1 VKSLGLLITSIM
13 IFLVLITS
21 PHSIHAASINCSH
34 LPSPCEGTAGS
45 DAITASGINDVEF
58 TYEIL
63 GLGGADTILV
73 KNIDT
78 TANTIIRAGPGN
90 DKITGTSPRNIFG
103 VGDEGDDIISISSP
117 GFGNLLGAGSP
128 GADKIIAE
136 SSSNLVILLQNLPS
150 NEPDGK
156 KDILNCKDTFS
167 SIAFISPEDGDIA
180 LNCQEVRTGPAA

>member
-1 VKSLGLLITSIM
+1 
-13 IFLVLITS
+13 
-21 PHSIHAASINCSH
+21 
-34 LPSPCEGTAGS
+34 
-45 DAITASGINDVEF
+45 
-58 TYEIL
+58 
-63 GLGGADTILV
+63 
-73 KNIDT
+73 
-78 TANTIIRAGPGN
+78 
-90 DKITGTSPRNIFG
+90 

-117 GFGNLLGAGSP
+117 AFGNLLGAGGP

-167 SIAFISPEDGDIA
+167 SIAFISPEDSDLA